1 MCTFAH
7 VLGFSCGKDK
17 SNTFWAELRYEF
29 SPFCFF
35 MEKFYRTAIIL
46 LYYIFSYHALSLY
59 TTTEEFECIARKQRP
74 DLLEV
79 RRAFFDNADDAED
92 VAQRMLLRLWLV
104 RTRIDAQFS
113 INTRVPAQSKSI
125 SFEEYSQKNR

>member
-1 MCTFAH
+1 
-7 VLGFSCGKDK
+7 
-17 SNTFWAELRYEF
+17 
-29 SPFCFF
+29 
-35 MEKFYRTAIIL
+35 
-46 LYYIFSYHALSLY
+46 LY

-92 VAQRMLLRLWLV
+92 VAQGMLLRLWLV

-113 INTRVPAQSKSI
+113 INTRVPEQSKSI